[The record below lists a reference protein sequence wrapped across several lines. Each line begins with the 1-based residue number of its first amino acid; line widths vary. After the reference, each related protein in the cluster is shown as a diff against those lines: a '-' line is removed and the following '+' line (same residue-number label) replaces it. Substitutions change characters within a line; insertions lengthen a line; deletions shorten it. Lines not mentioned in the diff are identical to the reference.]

1 MNCNFQSAII
11 LRKNRYN
18 IGGLIFSID
27 DVINGV
33 LRGNKSHPVL
43 GRRFKDDDLRALF
56 VVNTKNNLDPRI
68 HFSMSRFCEGSPDI
82 KLVTPETVEMVL
94 QQQTQ
99 RYLNSQVEFIGKQIM
114 LPSII
119 QESRNDFGSKSRDLL
134 VFLEKFLVNDNR
146 TKLLSNAATVS
157 FKKMDSRTC
166 LWDLGWDS
174 IFEYTPNFYKTEIS
188 PNANSNNVVN

>member
-99 RYLNSQVEFIGKQIM
+99 RYLNLQVEFIGKQIV